1 MGFLFVALG
10 GAIGAVGRYAISLIP
25 IKTGFPVLT
34 LITNILGAVL
44 IGFIVGIVSDN
55 SEVSPNTV
63 LFWKTGVCGGFT
75 TFSTFSLEAFTLFE
89 SKAYLSGGIYV
100 LLSVVCC
107 LVGIFC
113 GKKLVVLMSKNSKIC
128 PNCGHKMKQQF
139 IGLQHCR
146 CGMSWKRDIGFF
158 ERTPDMV
165 FALQRQKKGRKGNK
179 TKQVPIIRYKE

>member
-89 SKAYLSGGIYV
+89 NKAYLSGGIYV
-100 LLSVVCC
+100 LLSVACC
-107 LVGIFC
+107 LAGIFC
-113 GKKLVVLMSKNSKIC
+113 GRKLAMLI
-128 PNCGHKMKQQF
+128 H
-139 IGLQHCR
+139 
-146 CGMSWKRDIGFF
+146 
-158 ERTPDMV
+158 
-165 FALQRQKKGRKGNK
+165 
-179 TKQVPIIRYKE
+179 